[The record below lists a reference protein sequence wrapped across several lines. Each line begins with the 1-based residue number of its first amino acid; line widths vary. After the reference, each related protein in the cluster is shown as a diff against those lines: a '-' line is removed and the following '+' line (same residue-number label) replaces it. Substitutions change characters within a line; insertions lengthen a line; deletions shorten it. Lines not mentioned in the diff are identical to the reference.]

1 MSPFPSSHLIGPLP
15 SHLFISF
22 LGAVI
27 TFGRGRAANE
37 ISFLPAM
44 YTWVF
49 LTPHATFVRHLPC
62 YTGHLGTARTNFGEK
77 DKRSE
82 SEKCMYAW
90 VPSNYIRILH
100 VSCVMSEAVPTYIYI
115 ISHTRIYHKCTR
127 RTTYF
132 SENTSQMYV
141 PCRSSRIH
149 CIRILHVPC
158 LSRSMHHIRIL
169 CTSLT

>member
-1 MSPFPSSHLIGPLP
+1 MPSSHSGGGGRPTRF
-15 SHLFISF
+15 LF
-22 LGAVI
+22 
-27 TFGRGRAANE
+27 
-37 ISFLPAM
+37 
-44 YTWVF
+44 Y
-49 LTPHATFVRHLPC
+49 LPC
-62 YTGHLGTARTNFGEK
+62 IHGSFSHHMLRSSVTYHAIQDIWGQRVRILGKRIN
-77 DKRSE
+77 KRSE

-90 VPSNYIRILH
+90 VPLNNIRILH
-100 VSCVMSEAVPTYIYI
+100 VSCVMSEAVPTYIYYI

-127 RTTYF
+127 RTTYL
-132 SENTSQMYV
+132 SENTSQVYV